1 MSEQPTSVKQNQI
14 FALTTIILLIIS
26 GIVFTLD
33 SPHWLYAIPILLIAI
48 MIPILKTIWSIAGWG
63 DKQYQRYFGD
73 QNNVEVSYKIDLENV
88 DDESMSEEGRKSK

>member
-1 MSEQPTSVKQNQI
+1 MSKYPTPVKQNQI
-14 FALTTIILLIIS
+14 LSLTTILLLIIS

-33 SPHWLYAIPILLIAI
+33 SPYWLYAIPILFIAI

-63 DKQYQRYFGD
+63 DTQYQRYFGD

-88 DDESMSEEGRKSK
+88 DDESKPEEGKTSK